1 MKDGRKRWTYPCMIF
16 NDMGSSIDSL
26 THMGLL
32 RESII
37 RCFNIILP
45 INSDGITSN
54 RSIYWQLATMNR
66 ICRRCTIY
74 CRCKVAKMY
83 LLTGLV
89 TMTLPKGP
97 KGIHQV
103 SCHDFKL
110 KQPLPFRHPH
120 TWFCRRKCWALV
132 RLRFIRGVPTLR
144 GAITVLF
151 CVVVVETHDVFQMI
165 KVQLQSFGVVQ
176 AAVTFSTH
184 VRKISLHI

>member
-1 MKDGRKRWTYPCMIF
+1 MIF

-32 RESII
+32 QESII

-74 CRCKVAKMY
+74 CRCKVVEMY

-120 TWFCRRKCWALV
+120 TWFCRRKWLSSGSAQIHPRRSNTTRCDNGPL
-132 RLRFIRGVPTLR
+132 LCSSG
-144 GAITVLF
+144 
-151 CVVVVETHDVFQMI
+151 
-165 KVQLQSFGVVQ
+165 
-176 AAVTFSTH
+176 
-184 VRKISLHI
+184 